1 MNKIKSILKNNKK
14 LFSFIGL
21 SYFDKMV
28 IFLLPLI
35 VLSLFKDK
43 TVYVNI
49 EYIYSLVVII
59 VPFLDLG
66 LSGYFFYAYRN
77 NDSFRQ
83 VIADVVKLF
92 HVIYLGVFV
101 IGLFLILIHYFVFP
115 FENHIVY
122 IVFRSIF
129 ILTFAFLTSYYR
141 LVNKPQKALF
151 VTLSA
156 NFISLSFLLVFF
168 FLGVDFNLWF
178 IFIGQI
184 IFCVYYFV
192 KVLIRVISRWVKT
205 YQPFSKLG
213 LIKKSLLFS
222 WPNII
227 QVFILMY
234 IANYGKINALE
245 NMSIDDG
252 VLLSLSQRFSMLI
265 QLTHSA
271 ILGFLMK
278 DIFVTG
284 DLLSI
289 KKSILFKYVFLL
301 FSAVIAVAVIVVGYF
316 YIFGNTYEVGFLLL
330 NLSLI
335 VGYTFL
341 WCVYSY
347 FEIYYSRENKNTIK
361 MYLAIINGIIFIT
374 IFNMLSYD
382 YIVRIT
388 LAMFVSTLIT
398 LLISII
404 ILKKRNYK
412 LV

>member
-1 MNKIKSILKNNKK
+1 MSKIKSILKNNKK

-28 IFLLPLI
+28 IFLFPLI

-43 TVYVNI
+43 TVYVKI
-49 EYIYSLVVII
+49 EYIYSLVVVII
-59 VPFLDLG
+59 PFLDLG

-77 NDSFRQ
+77 NDSFRK
-83 VIADVVKLF
+83 VIAEVIKMF
-92 HVIYLGVFV
+92 HFIYLATFAF
-101 IGLFLILIHYFVFP
+101 GLLLIFIHYFVYP
-115 FENHIVY
+115 FEEHIVY
-122 IVFRSIF
+122 VVFRSIF
-129 ILTFAFLTSYYR
+129 MLTFIFLTSYYR
-141 LVNKPQKALF
+141 LINKPQKALF
-151 VTLSA
+151 VTLFA
-156 NFISLSFLLVFF
+156 NFISLSFLLGFF
-168 FLGVDFNLWF
+168 FLEQEFSLWL

-184 IFCVYYFV
+184 IFCVLYFV
-192 KVLIRVISRWVKT
+192 KVLFRVVSKWVKS
-205 YQPFSKLG
+205 YKPFSKWG

-234 IANYGKINALE
+234 IANYGKINE
-245 NMSIDDG
+245 FGNMNVDNAF
-252 VLLSLSQRFSMLI
+252 LLSLSLRFSMLI
-265 QLTHSA
+265 QLTHSS

-278 DIFVTG
+278 DIFVSG

-289 KKSILFKYVFLL
+289 KKSILLKYLALL
-301 FSAVIAVAVIVVGYF
+301 ASAVVVVAVVVLGYF
-316 YIFGNTYEVGFLLL
+316 YIFGNDFSIGFLVL
-330 NLSLI
+330 NIGLI
-335 VGYTFL
+335 VGYVFL

-347 FEIYYSRENKNTIK
+347 FEVYYSRENKNIIK
-361 MYLAIINGIIFIT
+361 LYLAIINGIIFIT
-374 IFNMLSYD
+374 IFNLLTYD

-404 ILKKRNYK
+404 ILEKRNYK

>member
-1 MNKIKSILKNNKK
+1 
-14 LFSFIGL
+14 
-21 SYFDKMV
+21 MV

-43 TVYVNI
+43 SVYVNI

-77 NDSFRQ
+77 NDSFRK
-83 VIADVVKLF
+83 VIADVIKLF
-92 HVIYLGVFV
+92 HVIYLGVFSL
-101 IGLFLILIHYFVFP
+101 GFFLILIHYFVFP
-115 FENHIVY
+115 FEEHIVY
-122 IVFRSIF
+122 VVFRSIF
-129 ILTFAFLTSYYR
+129 ILTFTFLTSYYR

-168 FLGVDFNLWF
+168 FLGEDFNLWF

-184 IFCVYYFV
+184 IFCVFYFF
-192 KVLIRVISRWVKT
+192 KVLIRVITKWVKT

-213 LIKKSLLFS
+213 LIKKSVLFS

-234 IANYGKINALE
+234 IANYGKINAIE
-245 NMSIDDG
+245 NMSVDNA

-278 DIFVTG
+278 DIFVKG
-284 DLLSI
+284 DVLSI
-289 KKSILFKYVFLL
+289 KKSILFKYLFLL
-301 FSAVIAVAVIVVGYF
+301 FSAVIAVAVVVIGYF
-316 YIFGNTYEVGFLLL
+316 YIFGNSYDIGFLLL
-330 NLSLI
+330 NISLI

-347 FEIYYSRENKNTIK
+347 FEVYYSRENKNTIK

-374 IFNMLSYD
+374 IFNLLPYD

-388 LAMFVSTLIT
+388 LSMFVSTLIT

-404 ILKKRNYK
+404 ILKKRKYK

>member
-1 MNKIKSILKNNKK
+1 
-14 LFSFIGL
+14 
-21 SYFDKMV
+21 MV

-43 TVYVNI
+43 SVYVNI
-49 EYIYSLVVII
+49 EYIYSLVVVV

-77 NDSFRQ
+77 NDSFRK
-83 VIADVVKLF
+83 VIADVIKLF
-92 HVIYLGVFV
+92 HIIYIGAFVLGVA
-101 IGLFLILIHYFVFP
+101 LIFFHFFIFP
-115 FENHIVY
+115 FEKHIIY

-129 ILTFAFLTSYYR
+129 ILTFTFLTSYYR

-168 FLGVDFNLWF
+168 LMGEGFSLWF

-184 IFCVYYFV
+184 IFCVFYFF
-192 KVLIRVISRWVKT
+192 KVLYRVITKWVKT
-205 YQPFSKLG
+205 YQPFSKFE
-213 LIKKSLLFS
+213 LIKKSILFS

-234 IANYGKINALE
+234 IANYGKINAIE
-245 NMSIDDG
+245 NMSVDNG

-278 DIFVTG
+278 DIFVKG
-284 DLLSI
+284 DVLSI
-289 KKSILFKYVFLL
+289 KKSILFKYLFLL
-301 FSAVIAVAVIVVGYF
+301 FSAVIAVAVVVIGYF
-316 YIFGNTYEVGFLLL
+316 YMFGNSYDVGFLLL
-330 NLSLI
+330 NISLI

-347 FEIYYSRENKNTIK
+347 FEVYYSRENKNTIK

-374 IFNMLSYD
+374 IFNLLPYD

-388 LAMFVSTLIT
+388 LSMFVSTLIT